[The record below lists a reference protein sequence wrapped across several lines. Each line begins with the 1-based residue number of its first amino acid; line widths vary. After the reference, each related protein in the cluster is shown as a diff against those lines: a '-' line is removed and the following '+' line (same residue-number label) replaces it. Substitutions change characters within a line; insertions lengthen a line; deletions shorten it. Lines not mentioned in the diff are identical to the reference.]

1 LISARGG
8 NDEAMKRTLGSA
20 SLSPFGCRSSRI
32 ASTIS
37 GATHVNGRSRQT
49 QASVTPFCSAMSVI
63 DLAPP
68 SIPRRRRYGVVIVR
82 RGISPLNVLHP
93 LLSNFRS

>member
-1 LISARGG
+1 
-8 NDEAMKRTLGSA
+8 MKRTLGSA

-49 QASVTPFCSAMSVI
+49 QASVTPFCSAMS
-63 DLAPP
+63 